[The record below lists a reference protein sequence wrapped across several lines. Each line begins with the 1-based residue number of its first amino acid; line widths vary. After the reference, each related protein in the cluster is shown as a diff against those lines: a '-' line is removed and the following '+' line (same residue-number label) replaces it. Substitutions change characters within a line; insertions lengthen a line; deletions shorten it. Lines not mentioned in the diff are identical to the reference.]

1 MEGQHLH
8 IAVAG
13 TQQPGLPALASAEV
27 QAAHAD
33 IAAEGAE
40 LRPVPDPPLVLYCI
54 QANVLQAEKLRPM
67 FSTPDVRS
75 PSALPPLCRDFQRRP
90 IRRRLHWRLPERS
103 TNCVCNHLALFPA
116 SMRLINSEVYLHIVP
131 EVTAECGVRFVSLQ
145 MDV

>member
-1 MEGQHLH
+1 MEGQYLH

-13 TQQPGLPALASAEV
+13 TQQTGLPAFASAEV

-67 FSTPDVRS
+67 FSTPDVR
-75 PSALPPLCRDFQRRP
+75 PPLPSPPLPSPPLPQPPAQAHTTAPILAPAGGMLELRD
-90 IRRRLHWRLPERS
+90 IVLHHS
-103 TNCVCNHLALFPA
+103 
-116 SMRLINSEVYLHIVP
+116 I
-131 EVTAECGVRFVSLQ
+131 
-145 MDV
+145 